1 MNNGKVIKFLVII
14 SIVNTVLY
22 ALLTNFGEVISF
34 ILTMDVAST
43 IIKDKFFEEDTK
55 ERSE

>member
-1 MNNGKVIKFLVII
+1 MNNGKVIQFLVII

>member
-1 MNNGKVIKFLVII
+1 MNKGKIIKFLVII

-34 ILTMDVAST
+34 LLTMDVAST
-43 IIKDKFFEEDTK
+43 IIKDKYFEEDTK